1 MMRKRLQLTLTSVL
15 SILFLTTALYSYRGR
30 FDHLYELTF
39 LSNFLSGLFLLG
51 TAAVLCC
58 KRKVPEILNLD
69 VTMLLVL
76 VLFVCTAFPG
86 EFDFQG
92 TFLFLHLLNP
102 LFMTAYYFLFCDM
115 NEIVKSKSVLCILFL
130 PAAYLMFAGIFG
142 RITGIYIY
150 FFLDVEKSGYIYC
163 MVFVFLL
170 SVILLM
176 LGYGMFRMN
185 RLFFRIRKNKQ
196 SDV

>member
-1 MMRKRLQLTLTSVL
+1 MKRKKFRLILTLGL
-15 SILFLTTALYSYRGR
+15 SILFFFTSLLSYRGR
-30 FDHLYELTF
+30 FDHIYELTF
-39 LSNFLSGLFLLG
+39 LSNFFAGLFLLG
-51 TAAVLCC
+51 TAIFLFC
-58 KRKVPEILNLD
+58 KRKVPEILYLD

-76 VLFVCTAFPG
+76 VLFVCTAFKG

-142 RITGIYIY
+142 RITGTYIY

>member
-30 FDHLYELTF
+30 LDHLYELTF

-51 TAAVLCC
+51 TAAALCC
-58 KRKVPEILNLD
+58 KRKVPEILFLD

-76 VLFVCTAFPG
+76 VLFVCTAFTG

-102 LFMTAYYFLFCDM
+102 LFMAVYFFVFCDM
-115 NEIVKSKSVLCILFL
+115 NEILKGKSVLSILIM
-130 PAAYLMFAGIFG
+130 PAAYPVFAGFFG
-142 RITGIYIY
+142 RVTGNYIY
-150 FFLDVEKSGYIYC
+150 FFLDVEKRGYVYC
-163 MVFVFLL
+163 IMFVLILTVIFLL
-170 SVILLM
+170 
-176 LGYGMFRMN
+176 LGYGLFHIN
-185 RLFFRIRKNKQ
+185 KLFFRVREK
-196 SDV
+196 